1 MKKDWSIGL
10 MTGTVNDG
18 NIDIAAIRTDGE
30 KIIEFGPYELF
41 PYENKKIRQLV
52 FETYEAAKTWNFQ
65 GPEPQ
70 IFSTV
75 EKLITIEQSEAVNKF
90 ISKNN
95 LHRESIYS
103 IGFHGQTILHRPPN
117 NIKKFGKTRQ
127 LSSFTEFFNI
137 IWWSMENGLSMKTY

>member
-1 MKKDWSIGL
+1 MKILSDYLGKYEMKKDWSIGL

-65 GPEPQ
+65 G
-70 IFSTV
+70 
-75 EKLITIEQSEAVNKF
+75 L
-90 ISKNN
+90 
-95 LHRESIYS
+95 
-103 IGFHGQTILHRPPN
+103 
-117 NIKKFGKTRQ
+117 
-127 LSSFTEFFNI
+127 
-137 IWWSMENGLSMKTY
+137 